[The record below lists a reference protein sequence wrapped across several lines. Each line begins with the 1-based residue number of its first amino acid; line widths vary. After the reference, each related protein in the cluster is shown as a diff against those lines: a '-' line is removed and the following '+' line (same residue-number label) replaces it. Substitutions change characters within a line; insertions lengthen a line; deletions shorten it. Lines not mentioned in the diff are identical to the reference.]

1 MSGNARSCE
10 KASRSK
16 DLYLSRMRP
25 VKTLII
31 LLIISSA
38 GAVCAQSFNSGK
50 NRKSYK
56 GIKSEYPH
64 HGLGIKLG
72 DPLAVSYKFYL
83 TSEFSFV
90 ADFGKTSD
98 GLYNRYYRE
107 KFSGYVNSDTF
118 KTSDA
123 RLIYLSHKTKSDLIG
138 EVKFLYQTR
147 LTKLS
152 SGLQLYIGAGWEWR
166 DTNLRYTYLYN
177 NASVENLP
185 GKFSRRRLTMGPQI
199 ILGLEYGDFKIP
211 VSAFL
216 ELEYYTDIQVDPG
229 WHRFE
234 GGVGLRYI
242 F

>member
-1 MSGNARSCE
+1 M
-10 KASRSK
+10 
-16 DLYLSRMRP
+16 P
-25 VKTLII
+25 TVKTLLI
-31 LLIISSA
+31 LLIMFSA

-56 GIKSEYPH
+56 GIKADYPH
-64 HGLGIKLG
+64 HGLGFKLG
-72 DPLAVSYKFYL
+72 DPLAISYKFHL
-83 TSEFSFV
+83 TNEFSFV
-90 ADFGKTSD
+90 VDFGKTSN

-107 KFSGYVNSDTF
+107 KFSEYINSDTF
-118 KTSDA
+118 KTSGA
-123 RLIYLSHKTKSDLIG
+123 RLNYVSHKTTSDLIG

-147 LTKLS
+147 LKEL

-177 NASVENLP
+177 NAAIENSP

-199 ILGLEYGDFKIP
+199 ISGFEYGDFKIP

-216 ELEYYTDIQVDPG
+216 ELEYYTDLQVDPG